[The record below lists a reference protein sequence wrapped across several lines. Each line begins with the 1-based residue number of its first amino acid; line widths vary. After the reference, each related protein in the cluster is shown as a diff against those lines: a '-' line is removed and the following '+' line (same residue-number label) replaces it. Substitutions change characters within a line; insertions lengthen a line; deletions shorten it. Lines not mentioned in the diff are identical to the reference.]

1 MGIFTFNPNRRHKNK
16 ETNQEDLIINRS
28 KTNNFLDN
36 EYSILFK
43 KLFVYAGALFAYCIV
58 SNLPKKL
65 KLSSIIWDYLAHE
78 IDSDFKFLIQ
88 DCEEIQKKIS
98 FDLTQKEF
106 ENLFW
111 HNFEISD
118 SFDENIELIPSGSKT
133 RVTRENLQQVI
144 ELAKFKR
151 QNEFIDELKQL
162 KEEFDKIISNKNIE
176 FNDDRKQQM
185 FWNVMKSFS
194 VKERMLFVRFISGI
208 QVEFESIKDKEDISN
223 IKSLKIRFSN
233 IYDITMHRKLHQR
246 SFCKYLYFRTKRSNF
261 ENSKYDYVASV
272 FSN

>member
-36 EYSILFK
+36 EYSIFFK
-43 KLFVYAGALFAYCIV
+43 KRFVYAGALVAYCIV

-106 ENLFW
+106 ENLFL

-133 RVTRENLQQVI
+133 RVT
-144 ELAKFKR
+144 
-151 QNEFIDELKQL
+151 
-162 KEEFDKIISNKNIE
+162 
-176 FNDDRKQQM
+176 
-185 FWNVMKSFS
+185 
-194 VKERMLFVRFISGI
+194 
-208 QVEFESIKDKEDISN
+208 
-223 IKSLKIRFSN
+223 
-233 IYDITMHRKLHQR
+233 
-246 SFCKYLYFRTKRSNF
+246 
-261 ENSKYDYVASV
+261 
-272 FSN
+272 